1 MMDEIFIFL
10 SQPYEGKAYRKTDS
24 TQKQYCK
31 ISEIMTFITDSIS
44 NSTLNK
50 GIKYQNNSYVKFKYK
65 FNSGSNKE
73 TVSVVINKNDYP
85 LYEKEI
91 NTLNQELSQSG
102 YINKWNLPKIKKL
115 LDYPLALLTFT
126 DEIDIK

>member
-10 SQPYEGKAYRKTDS
+10 GQPYEGNAYRKTDS
-24 TQKQYCK
+24 KVKQYCK

-50 GIKYQNNSYVKFKYK
+50 GIKYQNNSFVKFKYK

-85 LYEKEI
+85 LYQEEI
-91 NTLNQELSQSG
+91 NILNQELSQSG
-102 YINKWNLPKIKKL
+102 YINKWNLPKIKQL

-126 DEIDIK
+126 NEIGIN

>member
-1 MMDEIFIFL
+1 
-10 SQPYEGKAYRKTDS
+10 
-24 TQKQYCK
+24 
-31 ISEIMTFITDSIS
+31 MTFITDSIS
-44 NSTLNK
+44 NNTLNK

>member
-10 SQPYEGKAYRKTDS
+10 GQPYAGNAYRKTDS
-24 TQKQYCK
+24 KVKQYCK

-50 GIKYQNNSYVKFKYK
+50 GIKYQNNSFVKFKYK
-65 FNSGSNKE
+65 FNTGSNKE

-85 LYEKEI
+85 LYQKEI
-91 NTLNQELSQSG
+91 NILNQELSQSG
-102 YINKWNLPKIKKL
+102 YINKSQN
-115 LDYPLALLTFT
+115 FR
-126 DEIDIK
+126 

>member
-10 SQPYEGKAYRKTDS
+10 SEPYVGKAYRKTDS
-24 TQKQYCK
+24 KVKQYCK

-44 NSTLNK
+44 NNTLNK
-50 GIKYQNNSYVKFKYK
+50 GIKYQNNSFVKFKYK

-85 LYEKEI
+85 LYENERNI
-91 NTLNQELSQSG
+91 LNQEISQSG

-126 DEIDIK
+126 SEIDIK

>member
-44 NSTLNK
+44 NNTLNK

-85 LYEKEI
+85 L
-91 NTLNQELSQSG
+91 
-102 YINKWNLPKIKKL
+102 
-115 LDYPLALLTFT
+115 ALLTFT

>member
-1 MMDEIFIFL
+1 MDEIFIFL

-44 NSTLNK
+44 NNTLNK